1 MFAGKFCSSSTK
13 LSSCPLC
20 FQVEFV
26 VADIT
31 TADYAPESFDVIYSR
46 DTILHIA
53 DKESLFKEFLVCHFF
68 FGEWMSASI
77 EDPSELWHNSCLT
90 LCFRR
95 GCKIIYKEAMC
106 SRLLEHTK
114 FLQFF
119 IQFKL
124 KYAIKSSARC
134 RLVLVVNKIHHSII
148 SHITLYMPPC
158 ICTLHFHKFQLSDW
172 L

>member
-1 MFAGKFCSSSTK
+1 MLK
-13 LSSCPLC
+13 LKI
-20 FQVEFV
+20 QVNCDTTV
-26 VADIT
+26 VS
-31 TADYAPESFDVIYSR
+31 PSVSEENV
-46 DTILHIA
+46 
-53 DKESLFKEFLVCHFF
+53 KLFM
-68 FGEWMSASI
+68 G
-77 EDPSELWHNSCLT
+77 
-90 LCFRR
+90 
-95 GCKIIYKEAMC
+95 

-119 IQFKL
+119 KL
-124 KYAIKSSARC
+124 KYAIKSFARC

>member
-1 MFAGKFCSSSTK
+1 MLK
-13 LSSCPLC
+13 LKI
-20 FQVEFV
+20 QVNCDTTV
-26 VADIT
+26 VS
-31 TADYAPESFDVIYSR
+31 PSVSEENV
-46 DTILHIA
+46 
-53 DKESLFKEFLVCHFF
+53 KLF
-68 FGEWMSASI
+68 I
-77 EDPSELWHNSCLT
+77 
-90 LCFRR
+90 
-95 GCKIIYKEAMC
+95 KEAMC

-124 KYAIKSSARC
+124 KYAIKSFARC